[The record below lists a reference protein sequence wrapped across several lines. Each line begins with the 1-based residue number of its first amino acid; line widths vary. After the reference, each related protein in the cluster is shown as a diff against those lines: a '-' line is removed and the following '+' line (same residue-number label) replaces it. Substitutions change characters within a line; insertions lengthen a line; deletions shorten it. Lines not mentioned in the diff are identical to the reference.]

1 MGNAETFQAG
11 KPVISVITIVF
22 NGAKHIEQAISS
34 VLEQGHDAIE
44 YIVVD
49 GGSTDGTLEI
59 IRKHEDGID
68 RWISEP
74 DRGIYDAMNKG
85 LALASGDLVGML
97 NSDDWYAPGALEAVA
112 DAYRR
117 SPDKDV
123 AILGRWNAVF
133 EDIDLVIA
141 CAPST
146 DFHRLRM
153 CHQALFVPR
162 RVYET
167 AGPYDTSYR
176 YSADLEMALRIRA
189 RGIPF
194 LILDKTV
201 VNYRTSGASGTN
213 YRATGMEQSA
223 IIRKYLPFRAYMLF
237 RLLRLK
243 FECLSA
249 LAGAVEKTLGAKVSA
264 RLKRLY
270 YGITAGRGS
279 S

>member
-1 MGNAETFQAG
+1 MTD
-11 KPVISVITIVF
+11 PRPRISVITIVF
-22 NGAKHIEQAISS
+22 NGEKHLEQAIAS
-34 VLEQGHDAIE
+34 VRGQTYDNIE

-49 GGSTDGTLEI
+49 GGSTDGTLGI
-59 IRKHEDGID
+59 VRKHEDRID
-68 RWISEP
+68 RWVSEP
-74 DRGIYDAMNKG
+74 DNGIYDAMNKG
-85 LALASGDLVGML
+85 IALASGEIIGML
-97 NSDDWYAPGALEAVA
+97 NSDDWYAPGALESVA
-112 DAYRR
+112 EEYRR

-162 RVYET
+162 RVYE
-167 AGPYDTSYR
+167 AVGPYDTSYR
-176 YSADLEMALRIRA
+176 YSADLDMALRIRA

-194 LILDKTV
+194 LVLDATV

-213 YRATGMEQSA
+213 YRATGREQSA
-223 IIRKYLPFRAYMLF
+223 IIRRHLPFRSYLLF
-237 RLLRLK
+237 RILRIK
-243 FECLSA
+243 FEGLSA
-249 LAGAVEKTLGAKVSA
+249 LSQAIEKTLGKKASA
-264 RLKRLY
+264 RLRRLY
-270 YGITAGRGS
+270 YGITAGRRS